1 MFICKCFCQEA
12 VSSRTTKENPNT
24 FPISVCNWNF
34 VVFTSFIWL
43 NVYST
48 FLFSMIYSW
57 QQKNCFKWMMMN
69 KTTFHGFFP
78 TKAFSMNSKWTIS
91 FHFRP
96 NGNSK
101 WKQHC
106 LIFDNTYLSMQESF
120 DKVPFLRGRGICSKS
135 LGTFLRE
142 PLKSCLFFKGF
153 SFLAAPCKVDDRRC
167 QGHCQLSSVQRR
179 KG

>member
-1 MFICKCFCQEA
+1 MSIKLSFFQWFIPGNK
-12 VSSRTTKENPNT
+12 
-24 FPISVCNWNF
+24 
-34 VVFTSFIWL
+34 
-43 NVYST
+43 
-48 FLFSMIYSW
+48 
-57 QQKNCFKWMMMN
+57 KNCFKWMMMN

-153 SFLAAPCKVDDRRC
+153 SFLAAPHAKLMIEGAKAIASSRRC
-167 QGHCQLSSVQRR
+167 RGEKVKMGDLLLDD
-179 KG
+179 